1 MLSSKFNKRS
11 IAIYKKHMAMKT
23 TDLQICYCYEFQ
35 KNVTGIREIKPMQKN
50 LNSVAVEWIT
60 CNYYV

>member
-1 MLSSKFNKRS
+1 M
-11 IAIYKKHMAMKT
+11 YKKHLAMKT

-50 LNSVAVEWIT
+50 LNFVAVE
-60 CNYYV
+60 